1 MTTNILWI
9 QETFLRLWYQ
19 IIIRV
24 LRRLRCRGDCLILV
38 YKRHRKNN
46 EFAAKSSI

>member
-24 LRRLRCRGDCLILV
+24 LRRLRNFALQGGLSDSCV
-38 YKRHRKNN
+38 QKTPRK
-46 EFAAKSSI
+46 